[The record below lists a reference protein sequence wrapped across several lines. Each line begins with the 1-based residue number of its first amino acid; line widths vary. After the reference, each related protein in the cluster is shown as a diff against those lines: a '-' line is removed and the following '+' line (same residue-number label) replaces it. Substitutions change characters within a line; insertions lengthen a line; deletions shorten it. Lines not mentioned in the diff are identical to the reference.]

1 MTEQHR
7 AEQHRDEW
15 WMAEVAKGKREA
27 LEPLVRRFA
36 SPLLTF
42 LERMVG
48 DRHQSEE
55 LFQEVFLA
63 VWNKRGLYEYPRPF
77 RSWLFAIALNQCR
90 AAFRLRSLP
99 VPAARVYEY
108 YNPDRQAFATTSRV
122 VVE

>member
-1 MTEQHR
+1 MIEQHR

-48 DRHQSEE
+48 DRHKGEE

-90 AAFRLRSLP
+90 AAFRLKSLP
-99 VPAARVYEY
+99 TLAAH
-108 YNPDRQAFATTSRV
+108 
-122 VVE
+122 